1 MIDLNLLKDLYKIN
15 SHSGEEE
22 VIRKFILFYIK
33 KHYTGVKTR
42 VDKVGNIYVT
52 KGKALQY
59 PCIVAHMD

>member
-15 SHSGEEE
+15 SHSGEEDK
-22 VIRKFILFYIK
+22 IRQFILSYLR
-33 KHYTGVKTR
+33 KHYTGLKVR

-52 KGKALQY
+52 KGKAKTY